1 MLPFPG
7 DSRIGEL
14 LLPYG
19 VEADQDLCRGIRAY
33 ATLLAQWN
41 SKVALTTITDPEE
54 VIRFHFGESMF
65 AVSKLDI
72 REGRLADIGTGP
84 GFPGIP
90 IRMVLPHLELTLVE
104 SNQKKAAFLSEVV
117 RTLALKNVS
126 IARKRVEDLR
136 DPERYIFD
144 FVTARALGNY
154 QRFLE
159 WSQAHISQ
167 AGRVILWL
175 GSEEASKIEQKSTW
189 RWQSPVSIPQSRSR
203 VLLDGRHSW

>member
-1 MLPFPG
+1 MLPFPAN
-7 DSRIGEL
+7 SRIREL

-19 VEADQDLCRGIRAY
+19 VEADVALCDSVRSY

-41 SKVALTTITDPEE
+41 SKVSLTTVTDPEQ
-54 VIRFHFGESMF
+54 VIRFHFGESIF

-90 IRMVLPHLELTLVE
+90 IRMVLPRVELTLVE

-126 IARKRVEDLR
+126 IVRKRLEDLR
-136 DPERYIFD
+136 DPEIYMFD

-154 QRFLE
+154 EGFLE
-159 WSQAHISQ
+159 WSRTHIPDL
-167 AGRVILWL
+167 GRVILWL
-175 GSEEASKIEQKSTW
+175 GSEEASKIGQESRW
-189 RWQSPVSIPQSRSR
+189 RWHGPVPIPRSRSR
-203 VLLDGRHSW
+203 VLLDGRHI